1 MKNQL
6 NELEQLR
13 QVKEQKKISYEKLA
27 HEIGVSFR
35 TLYRWLNGD
44 NNPSDM
50 GLRVIREFLKKASRK
65 EVNHGS
71 L

>member
-1 MKNQL
+1 MKDQL

-13 QVKEQKKISYEKLA
+13 QIKEREKISYEKLA

-44 NNPSDM
+44 SNPSDM
-50 GLRVIREFLKKASRK
+50 GLRVIREFLKKASGQ